1 MAANLKSSLHDEYPW
16 QICQDTPILSVI
28 TSISSVTNR
37 EKHRIA
43 PQTVTVLPARRAQ
56 LRRHDS
62 RLSHLPLDRCAL
74 KFMKSFSSQA
84 IGLLKRMVDA
94 LSLDIY
100 YSFASISVL

>member
-1 MAANLKSSLHDEYPW
+1 MIALHM
-16 QICQDTPILSVI
+16 V
-28 TSISSVTNR
+28 
-37 EKHRIA
+37 A
-43 PQTVTVLPARRAQ
+43 VLPAQQAQ
-56 LRRHDS
+56 LRLHDS

>member
-1 MAANLKSSLHDEYPW
+1 MIVLK
-16 QICQDTPILSVI
+16 TM
-28 TSISSVTNR
+28 T
-37 EKHRIA
+37 A
-43 PQTVTVLPARRAQ
+43 LPAQKSQCR
-56 LRRHDS
+56 LHDS

-84 IGLLKRMVDA
+84 IGLPKRMVDA